1 MVDLNRKVFD
11 ASNTYQAYSP
21 NNIYKCDANNLKQ
34 VLSQILQQQSNERIL
49 IELPNTIGLSDEIIN
64 ALTDNIDVRIIGGL
78 TDEYAKSH
86 KDSDALDHL
95 REKATYSKQELQE
108 IMGKFKEIESHIDP
122 QWNDYEKALYL
133 YEYVKYN
140 VVYRKNIEQ
149 APDGKWMDELGN
161 ANRTRTWDS
170 LIGLTNQLPGGNSG
184 GIGAKPK
191 DYLSYNDARQLMIEN
206 DIKTLKEYHEF
217 YKKLKNDGKN
227 ILPASAEQYYS
238 LRGEWVG
245 SFHFFNKIGL
255 TDKEKHNNFLTY
267 EEAKN
272 YIKNFNFKDRNEY
285 REYVRREK
293 IPFLPVIPEN
303 TYKKDFVSMYD
314 FLGKEK
320 PQLLSYEEA
329 KEFSIKN
336 GFKTSR
342 EYFAYRKNNKNC
354 MLPQHPERDY
364 REWVSWADFLET
376 NNKRKPYKKRGE

>member
-1 MVDLNRKVFD
+1 MKHYIYGL
-11 ASNTYQAYSP
+11 YSTEDGA
-21 NNIYKCDANNLKQ
+21 IRYVGETTQDIKDR
-34 VLSQILQQQSNERIL
+34 LSAHKSESLHQKK
-49 IELPNTIGLSDEIIN
+49 
-64 ALTDNIDVRIIGGL
+64 
-78 TDEYAKSH
+78 KSH
-86 KDSDALDHL
+86 KCNWIRKVYKCGFEVKIILIDT
-95 REKATYSKQELQE
+95 ATENDWE
-108 IMGKFKEIESHIDP
+108 DKEIYWI
-122 QWNDYEKALYL
+122 N
-133 YEYVKYN
+133 EY
-140 VVYRKNIEQ
+140 RTKN
-149 APDGKWMDELGN
+149 
-161 ANRTRTWDS
+161 
-170 LIGLTNQLPGGNSG
+170 IGLTNQLPGGNSG